1 MLRCKVDKDSE
12 FDMVVRRSH
21 VLRDALRRM
30 DKATF
35 DPRKRLNVSIPCTYY
50 YHCYVLSGY
59 TK

>member
-12 FDMVVRRSH
+12 FDMVVHRSH

-35 DPRKRLNVSIPCTYY
+35 DPRKRLNVRILRTYP
-50 YHCYVLSGY
+50 
-59 TK
+59 TDT